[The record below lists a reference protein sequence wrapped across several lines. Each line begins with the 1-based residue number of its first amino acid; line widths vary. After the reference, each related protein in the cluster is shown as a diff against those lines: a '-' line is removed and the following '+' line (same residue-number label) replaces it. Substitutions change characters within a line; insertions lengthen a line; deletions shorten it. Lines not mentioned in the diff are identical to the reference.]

1 MDHAEDR
8 RIKMILTIGLSI
20 MMMAG
25 LFLMLWGGVG
35 FLQDKRF
42 FSSAPKEELDV
53 IPDRLPERFR
63 GQHAVGWLMILFSLL
78 LMGGAIVLAAWD
90 GIRNSFTFWQ
100 FFARFIFMLFA
111 LKAFDI
117 VFFDWILLCNAG
129 FNFFPHYYPE
139 TKAVLGRHLFGY
151 NWKTHLAHII
161 AFPFVAAFLS
171 WICTLL

>member
-1 MDHAEDR
+1 
-8 RIKMILTIGLSI
+8 MILTIILSI

-53 IPDRLPERFR
+53 IPDKLPERFK

-100 FFARFIFMLFA
+100 FFARFIFMLLA

-117 VFFDWILLCNAG
+117 FFFDWILLCNAG

-139 TKAVLGRHLFGY
+139 TKTVLGRHLFGY

-161 AFPFVAAFLS
+161 AFLFVAAFLS

>member
-1 MDHAEDR
+1 
-8 RIKMILTIGLSI
+8 
-20 MMMAG
+20 
-25 LFLMLWGGVG
+25 
-35 FLQDKRF
+35 
-42 FSSAPKEELDV
+42 
-53 IPDRLPERFR
+53 
-63 GQHAVGWLMILFSLL
+63 
-78 LMGGAIVLAAWD
+78 
-90 GIRNSFTFWQ
+90 
-100 FFARFIFMLFA
+100 MLFA